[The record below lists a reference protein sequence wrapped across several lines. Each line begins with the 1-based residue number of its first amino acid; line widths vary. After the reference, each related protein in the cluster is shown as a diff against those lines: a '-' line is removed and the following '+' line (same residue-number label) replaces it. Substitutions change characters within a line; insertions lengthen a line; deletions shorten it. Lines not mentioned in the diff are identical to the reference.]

1 MIEPLPFTFTHDHEH
16 RLDTEMK
23 PRMNYGNAAPGLY
36 ESMDCLDQYLS
47 ATKYGE
53 RVALH
58 FSEKE
63 MSDLTLAI
71 AAVNAWNR
79 QSIAARLVPGGY
91 EPAVAAASA

>member
-1 MIEPLPFTFTHDHEH
+1 
-16 RLDTEMK
+16 
-23 PRMNYGNAAPGLY
+23 
-36 ESMDCLDQYLS
+36 
-47 ATKYGE
+47 
-53 RVALH
+53 VALH